1 MLPTI
6 VSRENLQVLEQLVRQ
21 AAQLPR
27 GEFWECGVYQGGT
40 ASIIQQLVPTRT
52 LRLFDSFEGLP
63 RESEWDN
70 QHKQGDFNDVDLT
83 RLQQYFQDK
92 PLVHI
97 HRGWIPQTFQ
107 GLEQCEIA
115 FCHVDTD
122 LYEGYLQILNWVW
135 PRMVP
140 GGIVKFDDYHAPSC
154 LGARRAVDE
163 WCQQH
168 SVELLHSL
176 PHGAWIVKR

>member
-107 GLEQCEIA
+107 GL
-115 FCHVDTD
+115 
-122 LYEGYLQILNWVW
+122 
-135 PRMVP
+135 
-140 GGIVKFDDYHAPSC
+140 
-154 LGARRAVDE
+154 
-163 WCQQH
+163 
-168 SVELLHSL
+168 
-176 PHGAWIVKR
+176 